1 MVLLNGASYNV
12 DYVYTISSK
21 IVQTEDSSSYLD
33 YDLQTITR
41 FSLDEDESNLQS
53 GEITKFVWN
62 EGFVCRL
69 VVNKFALLTEL
80 NDKSKTLRLYSNQF
94 SFTRAIQTILNTK
107 SCLLDIEYYN
117 NEIWFLYNSL
127 NVQHFNLCSM
137 KWSGSH
143 DLKMYSIQLE

>member
-1 MVLLNGASYNV
+1 M
-12 DYVYTISSK
+12 YTISSK
-21 IVQTEDSSSYLD
+21 IVQTADSSSYLD

-41 FSLDEDESNLQS
+41 YLLDEDESNLQS

-69 VVNKFALLTEL
+69 VSNKFALLTEL
-80 NDKSKTLRLYSNQF
+80 NDKSKTLRLYNNQY

-107 SCLLDIEYYN
+107 SCLLDIGYYN

-127 NVQHFNLCSM
+127 SVQHFNLCSM
-137 KWSGSH
+137 KWAGSY
-143 DLKMYSIQLE
+143 DLKMY